1 MESSSSRARLRRTL
15 RYPSYSSEPDTLDEQ
30 EQEALIN
37 HLSAQNALQNTLFS
51 RLLLA
56 LPLAATLP
64 YIEAL
69 LAHHHPRRAIVAVP
83 SLSSLL
89 STAYLLHRLPP
100 GVTGIAPLDAWTR
113 ASSRP
118 QRGFL
123 NLDRGRGRGRDKSP
137 LETYLPYLNAGLV
150 LILALME
157 LATGRGAAS
166 GSFAWIA
173 TGNLPGVV
181 YAIVLLAKVVMGGV
195 DPETDL
201 SALKYGYRGA

>member
-15 RYPSYSSEPDTLDEQ
+15 GYPDFSSSPSTLDEQ

-64 YIEAL
+64 YVAL
-69 LAHHHPRRAIVAVP
+69 LAHDPGRAIVAVP
-83 SLSSLL
+83 SLTSLL
-89 STAYLLHRLPP
+89 STAYLLHSLPP
-100 GVTGIAPLDAWTR
+100 GVTGIAPLDARTG
-113 ASSRP
+113 ASGRRP
-118 QRGFL
+118 QRGFP
-123 NLDRGRGRGRDKSP
+123 NRHRDRDKSP

-150 LILALME
+150 LILALTG
-157 LATGRGAAS
+157 LATGRGAPGSGS

-195 DPETDL
+195 DPEREL